1 MICQKGSLV
10 ETAVLKTWRWKLGRA
25 DVMLSTCRIAAQD
38 RGGCIASAITVASRY
53 LSTIGVEP

>member
-1 MICQKGSLV
+1 
-10 ETAVLKTWRWKLGRA
+10 
-25 DVMLSTCRIAAQD
+25 MLSTCRIAAQD